1 MLARI
6 KLFSDNL
13 WTENKIKQR
22 LPPFLTSLLYYN
34 TVQGTVNW
42 LMSYLTFN
50 NAIERYIGYD
60 SIEFLYFTNLFHH
73 DFWTIQNLQTSEYS
87 ISSSLLDI
95 AMQRM
100 PKQVISTFYSIYFYS
115 GIRSIEHDHN
125 FFLFRFSG
133 EFLQRYACLDIR
145 DSSRTALEST
155 RQSHWSN
162 THFISFDAGINPFQA
177 PHSMDN
183 FPYLIFLFHSVDYG
197 SLQHINKLDIFR

>member
-1 MLARI
+1 MSARI

-13 WTENKIKQR
+13 WTENDSKQR

-34 TVQGTVNW
+34 TVQGTVNR
-42 LMSYLTFN
+42 LTSYLTFK

-60 SIEFLYFTNLFHH
+60 SIEFLF
-73 DFWTIQNLQTSEYS
+73 
-87 ISSSLLDI
+87 
-95 AMQRM
+95 
-100 PKQVISTFYSIYFYS
+100 V
-115 GIRSIEHDHN
+115 
-125 FFLFRFSG
+125 FRFSG

-155 RQSHWSN
+155 RQSHWTN
-162 THFISFDAGINPFQA
+162 AHFISFDAGIKPFQA
-177 PHSMDN
+177 PHSLDN